1 MLNLGKAV
9 GYLDLNTNSFFNG
22 LEEATS
28 GLDKFKNDTQ
38 KKMDAIGTSFKN
50 VGKGLTVGFTLPIAS
65 AFAAST
71 MAATNFN
78 TSLAKVATIA
88 DTSVKSM
95 EQISDEVLNLSSDVN
110 VSANELNEALYQT
123 ISATNDTENAMSYL
137 EIAAKLA
144 KGGFTD
150 TASAVDGMT
159 SVLNAYGFA
168 GEESAQKIADLMIM
182 TQNLGKTTVNELNS
196 SLSQVIPTAAAMNVS
211 FEQIS
216 AALASVTSQ
225 GTPTAQ
231 ATTQLNT
238 LFAELGKQGTVAEEN
253 LKKAAEGTEIA
264 GKGFSQLMSEGY
276 TLTDVLKVMSEY
288 AEQNGITLIDMFG
301 SIEAGKAA
309 LQLMNQDGEKFIDS
323 LAQMEESAG
332 ATQKAFETMSES
344 PQEKFNNLLNTL
356 TNLGIEIGN
365 VLLPIV
371 IDILE
376 EVQKFVSW
384 ISSLNEGT
392 IKMILIILA
401 VIAVLG
407 PLLSLIGTIIT
418 TISTLTTVIELAKGG
433 MAALNAVMA
442 ANPIGAV
449 IAIITALIAV
459 FVTLWNKCEG
469 FRNFWISLWNS
480 IVSLVSSAVS
490 AISSFID
497 GLITSIGGFITNMT
511 NAGSNLMN
519 GFWDGLKS
527 VWESISGWFK
537 GIIDTVTGWFN
548 DIFGKKEQAEKAA
561 NDVRRMSIDGSHR
574 TGLDYV
580 PFDGYIAELHKGEK
594 VLTADEAKEY
604 DKGKVE
610 KNYNINITSYEKL
623 DEYEASK
630 QIRQVLKDIDNLE

>member
-1 MLNLGKAV
+1 M
-9 GYLDLNTNSFFNG
+9 
-22 LEEATS
+22 
-28 GLDKFKNDTQ
+28 
-38 KKMDAIGTSFKN
+38 
-50 VGKGLTVGFTLPIAS
+50 
-65 AFAAST
+65 
-71 MAATNFN
+71 
-78 TSLAKVATIA
+78 
-88 DTSVKSM
+88 
-95 EQISDEVLNLSSDVN
+95 
-110 VSANELNEALYQT
+110 
-123 ISATNDTENAMSYL
+123 
-137 EIAAKLA
+137 
-144 KGGFTD
+144 
-150 TASAVDGMT
+150 
-159 SVLNAYGFA
+159 
-168 GEESAQKIADLMIM
+168 
-182 TQNLGKTTVNELNS
+182 
-196 SLSQVIPTAAAMNVS
+196 
-211 FEQIS
+211 
-216 AALASVTSQ
+216 
-225 GTPTAQ
+225 
-231 ATTQLNT
+231 
-238 LFAELGKQGTVAEEN
+238 
-253 LKKAAEGTEIA
+253 
-264 GKGFSQLMSEGY
+264 
-276 TLTDVLKVMSEY
+276 
-288 AEQNGITLIDMFG
+288 
-301 SIEAGKAA
+301 
-309 LQLMNQDGEKFIDS
+309 
-323 LAQMEESAG
+323 
-332 ATQKAFETMSES
+332 
-344 PQEKFNNLLNTL
+344 

-384 ISSLNEGT
+384 ISSLDEGT
-392 IKMILIILA
+392 IKMILTILA

-433 MAALNAVMA
+433 MAALNVVMA